1 MTAIA
6 PLSVLLVGL
15 VGVLVVL
22 GAVMRIVVLER
33 KVVRPVAVPTPL
45 TPPAPYAGSGLAA

>member
-15 VGVLVVL
+15 LGLVVVL
-22 GAVMRIVVLER
+22 GAVARIVVLER
-33 KVVRPVAVPTPL
+33 RVLRPVTAPTAL